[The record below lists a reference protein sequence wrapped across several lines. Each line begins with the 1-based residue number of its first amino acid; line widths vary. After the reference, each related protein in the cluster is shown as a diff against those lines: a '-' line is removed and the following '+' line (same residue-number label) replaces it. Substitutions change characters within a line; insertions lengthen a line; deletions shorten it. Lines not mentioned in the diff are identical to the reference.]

1 VRAEAGV
8 LRGPRAG
15 VAYAVAASFADTELQ
30 IRLAVIE
37 AVRVIGA
44 DLLEYVH

>member
-1 VRAEAGV
+1 VRSEVGV

-15 VAYAVAASFADTELQ
+15 VSYVVSTAFDDTDLSARLGVLDGMRAVG
-30 IRLAVIE
+30 R
-37 AVRVIGA
+37 